1 MVAFV
6 PIVPPPPPSP
16 RAEALGQRL
25 AETIE
30 QYRQQNPELSALEL
44 RQAMELA
51 LARAGGAHAATPRLI
66 AVIVGLLAA
75 LGLALALGLASRG
88 AVNSMALVGVLI
100 LGLLVVMM
108 VVRTAFRDR

>member
-1 MVAFV
+1 MLAFV
-6 PIVPPPPPSP
+6 PVVPPPPPSP

-25 AETIE
+25 AEAIE
-30 QYRQQNPELSALEL
+30 QYRQQNPDLSALEL
-44 RQAMELA
+44 SQAVQLT
-51 LARAGGAHAATPRLI
+51 LARTGGARAATPRLI
-66 AVIVGLLAA
+66 AVIVGLVAA